1 LVCSIKKARE
11 IPGKTRPTK
20 QQDEECVMR
29 VVHPKPDDFYFHNRV
44 HRTVAGYVATDEY
57 TLHIP
62 IMNFKVIFYCFTE

>member
-1 LVCSIKKARE
+1 
-11 IPGKTRPTK
+11 
-20 QQDEECVMR
+20 MR